1 MFNFDVLR
9 YEKVVGDA
17 IALRPRIESAVD
29 EICKEGYSNIFF
41 IGCGGTYAHSL
52 PMKYWLDSSTDK
64 IETYSVIAAEFMLMG
79 HKKFTKDSV
88 CVFSS
93 RSGNTKE
100 IVEAARFCKEAGART
115 IVYVSNDNTPVCEYA
130 DYKLLSFAE
139 DDCLCEAIYTYMI
152 TMLARFMKNGGEFPE
167 YDRFMS
173 EYEKIVP
180 YLIKAKELY
189 DDRCAKMAAELKDK
203 DYHMVIGSGMLWGE
217 AYDYAMCILEEM
229 QWLKTKSVD
238 AAEFFHGTLELVEE
252 DTSLI
257 LFCGEDETRPLMD
270 RVINFSQKVTEVIN
284 IFDTREAELPFTDP
298 EFRRI
303 VSPMIMYVITERLSC
318 YLEKERNHSLKLR
331 RYYRQMEY

>member
-1 MFNFDVLR
+1 
-9 YEKVVGDA
+9 
-17 IALRPRIESAVD
+17 
-29 EICKEGYSNIFF
+29 
-41 IGCGGTYAHSL
+41 
-52 PMKYWLDSSTDK
+52 
-64 IETYSVIAAEFMLMG
+64 
-79 HKKFTKDSV
+79 
-88 CVFSS
+88 
-93 RSGNTKE
+93 
-100 IVEAARFCKEAGART
+100 
-115 IVYVSNDNTPVCEYA
+115 
-130 DYKLLSFAE
+130 
-139 DDCLCEAIYTYMI
+139 
-152 TMLARFMKNGGEFPE
+152 
-167 YDRFMS
+167 
-173 EYEKIVP
+173 
-180 YLIKAKELY
+180 
-189 DDRCAKMAAELKDK
+189 MAAELKDK